1 MNRNPEPNV
10 AEIEMLTHL
19 SRSSNRTLRATF
31 FSQLELLRK
40 SCNDFEGLQKN
51 ITALLRQ
58 DYKEKKDLIE
68 LITLL
73 EYLTPSYSLDFL
85 TLIIIAAGMPDQG
98 SCTKINEL
106 DIFKLLK

>member
-1 MNRNPEPNV
+1 
-10 AEIEMLTHL
+10 
-19 SRSSNRTLRATF
+19 
-31 FSQLELLRK
+31 LL
-40 SCNDFEGLQKN
+40 Q
-51 ITALLRQ
+51 Q

-85 TLIIIAAGMPDQG
+85 TLIIIAAQPDHG
-98 SCTKINEL
+98 SCMKINEL